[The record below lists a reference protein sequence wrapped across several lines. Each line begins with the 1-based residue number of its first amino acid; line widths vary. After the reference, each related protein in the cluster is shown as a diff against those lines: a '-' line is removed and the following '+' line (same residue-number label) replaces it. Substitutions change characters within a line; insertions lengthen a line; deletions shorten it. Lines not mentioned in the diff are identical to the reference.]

1 MYIHIM
7 MDEKVKF
14 FNALGDETRLLI
26 LSCLL
31 TQDKCA
37 CDFASIANKDQTTT
51 SRHLKILLEAGIVDF
66 EKDGRNRIYK
76 IKNEEMRERLLN
88 CGVKKLEFCC
98 KKQ

>member
-1 MYIHIM
+1 MCIHTM
-7 MDEKVKF
+7 MNEQVKF
-14 FNALGDETRLLI
+14 FNALGDETRLKI
-26 LSCLL
+26 VSCLL
-31 TQDKCA
+31 AYDKCA

-66 EKDGRNRIYK
+66 EKDGRNRIYT

-88 CGVKKLEFCC
+88 CGIKKLEFCC